1 MANGTMKLEQT
12 IRPTPRKE
20 MSHAYS
26 VKQSEAICKTLNVL
40 QLRKILSDVYLE
52 HLKVIIHSVFML
64 GYKGKVVNAGLFSEK
79 HRTTVSHFL
88 NNGKWNSL
96 QFEKALKKQVID
108 RIYRESQKSGEPV
121 FCIVDD
127 TIASHT
133 KPSSQAMHPIDAA
146 YYHQSHLKK
155 CQDYGHQAVG
165 VMLSCNGLSL
175 NYAIILYD
183 KTRSKIKIVQ
193 DIINELPKPPH
204 SAYFLCDSWYASN
217 KLIDAFEQKGFETIG
232 ALRAN
237 RIIYP
242 NQIRQQA
249 KQFAPCIRKDNPNVS
264 LVTVGKRNYYVYRYQ
279 GQINSHDE
287 AVVLLSYPENAFGKA
302 NALRVFIST
311 KTELSAQE
319 ILSLYANRWSVEVF
333 FRSCKQKLAFDKCQL
348 RKEKGITRMWLIL
361 SFVHFLC
368 CTVTG
373 HIGGFDEGYH
383 YFRNCVLE
391 AVLVQNDL
399 SL

>member
-1 MANGTMKLEQT
+1 
-12 IRPTPRKE
+12 

-26 VKQSEAICKTLNVL
+26 VKQSEDICKTLNVL

-52 HLKVIIHSVFML
+52 HLETIVHSVFMP
-64 GYKGKVVNAGLFSEK
+64 GYKGKMVNTEFFREK

-96 QFEKALKKQVID
+96 QFEKALKRQVID
-108 RIYRESQKSGEPV
+108 RIYGEPRKSGEPV

-127 TIASHT
+127 TIASHA
-133 KPSSQAMHPIDAA
+133 KPSSQAAHPIEAA

-155 CQDYGHQAVG
+155 RQDYGHQAVG

-175 NYAIILYD
+175 NYAIVLYD
-183 KTRSKIKIVQ
+183 KTHSKIEIVQ
-193 DIINELPKPPH
+193 NIINELPRPPH

-217 KLIDAFEQKGFETIG
+217 KLMDVFAQKGFETIG
-232 ALRAN
+232 ALRTN

-242 NQIRQQA
+242 NQTRQQA
-249 KQFAPCIRKDNPNVS
+249 KQFAPGICKDDPNVS

-279 GQINSHDE
+279 GQINGHDD
-287 AVVLLSYPENAFGKA
+287 AVVLLSYPENAFGEAK
-302 NALRVFIST
+302 ALRVFIST
-311 KTELSAQE
+311 RTELSAQE
-319 ILSLYANRWSVEVF
+319 ILSLYANRWSIEVF
-333 FRSCKQKLAFDKCQL
+333 FRGCKQKLAFDKCQL

-368 CTVTG
+368 CTVAG
-373 HIGGFDEGYH
+373 HIGAFDEGYH
-383 YFRNCVLE
+383 YFRNCVLQV
-391 AVLVQNDL
+391 AFAQNSF

>member
-1 MANGTMKLEQT
+1 MKLLKT
-12 IRPTPRKE
+12 IRPPPRKE

-26 VKQSEAICKTLNVL
+26 VKQSEEICKALNEL
-40 QLRKILSDVYLE
+40 QIRTVLSDVYLE
-52 HLKVIIHSVFML
+52 HLETIVHSVFML
-64 GYKGKVVNAGLFSEK
+64 GYKGKVVNTEFFREK

-96 QFEKALKKQVID
+96 QFEKALKRQVID
-108 RIYRESQKSGEPV
+108 RIYGESRKSGEPV

-133 KPSSQAMHPIDAA
+133 KPSSQASCPIEAA
-146 YYHQSHLKK
+146 YFHQSHLKK

-175 NYAIILYD
+175 NYAIVLYD
-183 KTRSKIKIVQ
+183 KTRSKIEIVQ
-193 DIINELPKPPH
+193 SIINELPRPPH

-217 KLIDAFEQKGFETIG
+217 KLMDAFDQKGFETIG
-232 ALRAN
+232 ALRTN

-249 KQFAPCIRKDNPNVS
+249 KNFALCICEDDSNVS

-279 GQINSHDE
+279 GQINGHDD
-287 AVVLLSYPENAFGKA
+287 AVVLLSYPENAFGEAK
-302 NALRVFIST
+302 ALRVFIST
-311 KTELSAQE
+311 RTELSAQE
-319 ILSLYANRWSVEVF
+319 ILSLYANRWSIEVF
-333 FRSCKQKLAFDKCQL
+333 FRGCKQKLAFDKCQL
-348 RKEKGITRMWLIL
+348 RKKKGITRMWLIL

-368 CTVTG
+368 CTVAG
-373 HIGGFDEGYH
+373 HIGAFDEGYH
-383 YFRNCVLE
+383 YFRNCVLQV
-391 AVLVQNDL
+391 AFAQNSF

>member
-1 MANGTMKLEQT
+1 
-12 IRPTPRKE
+12 

-26 VKQSEAICKTLNVL
+26 VKQSGEICKALNEL
-40 QLRKILSDVYLE
+40 QIRTVLSDVYLE
-52 HLKVIIHSVFML
+52 HLETIVHSVFML
-64 GYKGKVVNAGLFSEK
+64 GYKGKVVNTEFFREK

-96 QFEKALKKQVID
+96 QFEKALKRQVID
-108 RIYRESQKSGEPV
+108 RIYGEPRKSGEPV

-133 KPSSQAMHPIDAA
+133 KPSSQASCPIEAA
-146 YYHQSHLKK
+146 YFHQSHLKK

-175 NYAIILYD
+175 NYAIVLYD
-183 KTRSKIKIVQ
+183 KTRSKIEIVQ
-193 DIINELPKPPH
+193 SIINELPRPPH

-217 KLIDAFEQKGFETIG
+217 KLMDAFDQKGFETIG
-232 ALRAN
+232 ALRTN

-249 KQFAPCIRKDNPNVS
+249 KNFALCICEDDSNVS

-279 GQINSHDE
+279 GQINGHDD
-287 AVVLLSYPENAFGKA
+287 AVVLLSYPENAFGEAK
-302 NALRVFIST
+302 ALRVFIST
-311 KTELSAQE
+311 RTELSAQE
-319 ILSLYANRWSVEVF
+319 ILSLYANRWSIEVF
-333 FRSCKQKLAFDKCQL
+333 FRGCKQKLAFDKCQL
-348 RKEKGITRMWLIL
+348 RKKKGITRMWLIL

-368 CTVTG
+368 CTVAG
-373 HIGGFDEGYH
+373 HIGAFDEGYH
-383 YFRNCVLE
+383 YFRNCVLQV
-391 AVLVQNDL
+391 AFAQNSF

>member
-1 MANGTMKLEQT
+1 
-12 IRPTPRKE
+12 

-26 VKQSEAICKTLNVL
+26 VKQSGEICKALNEL
-40 QLRKILSDVYLE
+40 QIRKVLSDVYLE
-52 HLKVIIHSVFML
+52 HLETIVHSVFML
-64 GYKGKVVNAGLFSEK
+64 GYKGKVVNTEFFREK

-96 QFEKALKKQVID
+96 QFEKALKRQVID
-108 RIYRESQKSGEPV
+108 RIYGESRKSGEPV

-133 KPSSQAMHPIDAA
+133 KPSSQAAHPIEAA

-155 CQDYGHQAVG
+155 RQDYGHQAVS

-175 NYAIILYD
+175 NYAIVLYD
-183 KTRSKIKIVQ
+183 KTHSKIEIVQ
-193 DIINELPKPPH
+193 SIINELPRPPH

-217 KLIDAFEQKGFETIG
+217 KLMDAFDQKGFETIG
-232 ALRAN
+232 ALRTN

-242 NQIRQQA
+242 NQIRQKAQ
-249 KQFAPCIRKDNPNVS
+249 KFALCICKDDPHVS
-264 LVTVGKRNYYVYRYQ
+264 LVTVGKRNYYIYRYQ
-279 GQINSHDE
+279 GQINGHDD
-287 AVVLLSYPENAFGKA
+287 AVVLLSYPENAFGEAK
-302 NALRVFIST
+302 ALRVFIST
-311 KTELSAQE
+311 RTELSAQE
-319 ILSLYANRWSVEVF
+319 ILSLYANRWSIEVF
-333 FRSCKQKLAFDKCQL
+333 FRGCKQKLAFDKCQL

-368 CTVTG
+368 CTVAG
-373 HIGGFDEGYH
+373 HIGSFDEGYH
-383 YFRNCVLE
+383 YFRNCVLQV
-391 AVLVQNDL
+391 AFAQNSF

>member
-1 MANGTMKLEQT
+1 
-12 IRPTPRKE
+12 

-26 VKQSEAICKTLNVL
+26 VKQSGEICKALNEL
-40 QLRKILSDVYLE
+40 QIRTVLSDVYLE
-52 HLKVIIHSVFML
+52 HLETIVHSVFML
-64 GYKGKVVNAGLFSEK
+64 GYKGKVVNTEFFREK

-96 QFEKALKKQVID
+96 QFEKALKRQVID
-108 RIYRESQKSGEPV
+108 RIYGESRKSGEPV

-133 KPSSQAMHPIDAA
+133 KPSSQASCPIEAA
-146 YYHQSHLKK
+146 YFHQSHLKK

-175 NYAIILYD
+175 NYAIVLYD
-183 KTRSKIKIVQ
+183 KTRSKIEIVQ
-193 DIINELPKPPH
+193 SIINELPRPPH

-217 KLIDAFEQKGFETIG
+217 KLMDAFDQKGFETIG
-232 ALRAN
+232 ALRTN

-249 KQFAPCIRKDNPNVS
+249 KNFALCICEDDSNVS

-279 GQINSHDE
+279 GQINGHDD
-287 AVVLLSYPENAFGKA
+287 AVVLLSYPENAFGEAK
-302 NALRVFIST
+302 ALRVFIST
-311 KTELSAQE
+311 RTELSAQE
-319 ILSLYANRWSVEVF
+319 ILSLYANRWSIEVF
-333 FRSCKQKLAFDKCQL
+333 FRGCKQKLAFDKCQL
-348 RKEKGITRMWLIL
+348 RKKKGITRMWLIL

-368 CTVTG
+368 CTVAG
-373 HIGGFDEGYH
+373 HIGAFDEGYH
-383 YFRNCVLE
+383 YFRNCVLQV
-391 AVLVQNDL
+391 AFAQNSF

>member
-1 MANGTMKLEQT
+1 M
-12 IRPTPRKE
+12 
-20 MSHAYS
+20 
-26 VKQSEAICKTLNVL
+26 
-40 QLRKILSDVYLE
+40 SDVYLE
-52 HLKVIIHSVFML
+52 HLETIVHSVFML
-64 GYKGKVVNAGLFSEK
+64 GYKGKVVNTEFFREK

-96 QFEKALKKQVID
+96 QFEKALKRQVID
-108 RIYRESQKSGEPV
+108 RIYGESRKSGEPV

-133 KPSSQAMHPIDAA
+133 KPSSQASCPIEAA
-146 YYHQSHLKK
+146 YFHQSHLKK
-155 CQDYGHQAVG
+155 RQDYGHQAVG

-175 NYAIILYD
+175 NYAIVLYD
-183 KTRSKIKIVQ
+183 KTRSKIEIVQ
-193 DIINELPKPPH
+193 SIINELPRPPH

-217 KLIDAFEQKGFETIG
+217 KLMDAFDQKGFETIG
-232 ALRAN
+232 ALRTN

-249 KQFAPCIRKDNPNVS
+249 KNFALCICEDDPHVS

-279 GQINSHDE
+279 GQINGHDD
-287 AVVLLSYPENAFGKA
+287 AVVLLSYPENAFGEAK
-302 NALRVFIST
+302 ALRVFIST
-311 KTELSAQE
+311 RTELSAQE
-319 ILSLYANRWSVEVF
+319 ILSLYANRWSIEVF
-333 FRSCKQKLAFDKCQL
+333 FRGCKQKLAFDKCQL

-368 CTVTG
+368 CTVAG
-373 HIGGFDEGYH
+373 HIGAFDEGYH
-383 YFRNCVLE
+383 YFRNCVLQV
-391 AVLVQNDL
+391 AFAQNSF

>member
-1 MANGTMKLEQT
+1 
-12 IRPTPRKE
+12 

-26 VKQSEAICKTLNVL
+26 VKQSEEICKALNVL
-40 QLRKILSDVYLE
+40 QIRKILSDVYLE
-52 HLKVIIHSVFML
+52 HMEAIIHSVFML
-64 GYKGKVVNAGLFSEK
+64 GYKGKVINTELFSEK
-79 HRTTVSHFL
+79 HRTTISHFL

-96 QFEKALKKQVID
+96 QFERALKEQVIN
-108 RIYRESQKSGEPV
+108 RIYGESRKSGEPV

-133 KPSSQAMHPIDAA
+133 KPSSQAMYPIEAA

-175 NYAIILYD
+175 NYAIVLYD
-183 KTRSKIKIVQ
+183 KTRSKIEIVQ
-193 DIINELPKPPH
+193 SIINELPRPPY

-217 KLIDAFEQKGFETIG
+217 KLMDAFAQKGFATIG
-232 ALRAN
+232 ALRTN

-249 KQFAPCIRKDNPNVS
+249 KQFAPGICKNDPNVS
-264 LVTVGKRNYYVYRYQ
+264 LVTVGRRNYYVYRYQ
-279 GQINSHDE
+279 GQISGHDD
-287 AVVLLSYPENAFGKA
+287 AVVLLSYPENAFGAAKV
-302 NALRVFIST
+302 LRVFIST
-311 KTELSAQE
+311 HTELSAQE
-319 ILSLYANRWSVEVF
+319 ILSLYANRWSIEVF

-348 RKEKGITRMWLIL
+348 RKENGIIRMWLIL

-368 CTVTG
+368 CTVAG
-373 HIGGFDEGYH
+373 HIGAFDEGYH
-383 YFRNCVLE
+383 YFRNCVLQ
-391 AVLVQNDL
+391 AALAQNAF

>member
-1 MANGTMKLEQT
+1 MKLLKT
-12 IRPTPRKE
+12 IRPPPRKE

-26 VKQSEAICKTLNVL
+26 VKQSGEICKALNEL
-40 QLRKILSDVYLE
+40 QIRTVLSDVYLE
-52 HLKVIIHSVFML
+52 HLETIVHSVFML
-64 GYKGKVVNAGLFSEK
+64 GYKGKVVNTEFFREK

-96 QFEKALKKQVID
+96 QFEKALKRQVID
-108 RIYRESQKSGEPV
+108 RIYGESRKSGEPV

-133 KPSSQAMHPIDAA
+133 KPSSQASCPIEAA
-146 YYHQSHLKK
+146 YFHQSHLKK

-175 NYAIILYD
+175 NYAIVLYD
-183 KTRSKIKIVQ
+183 KTRSKIEIVQ
-193 DIINELPKPPH
+193 SIINELPRPPH

-217 KLIDAFEQKGFETIG
+217 KLMDAFDQKGFETIG
-232 ALRAN
+232 ALRTN

-249 KQFAPCIRKDNPNVS
+249 KNFALCICEDDSNVS

-279 GQINSHDE
+279 GQINGHDD
-287 AVVLLSYPENAFGKA
+287 AVVLLSYPENAFGEAK
-302 NALRVFIST
+302 ALRVFIST
-311 KTELSAQE
+311 RTELSAQE
-319 ILSLYANRWSVEVF
+319 ILSLYANRWSIEVF
-333 FRSCKQKLAFDKCQL
+333 FRGCKQKLAFDKCQL
-348 RKEKGITRMWLIL
+348 RKKKGITRMWLIL

-368 CTVTG
+368 CTVAG
-373 HIGGFDEGYH
+373 HIGAFDEGYH
-383 YFRNCVLE
+383 YFRNCVLQV
-391 AVLVQNDL
+391 AFAQNSF

>member
-1 MANGTMKLEQT
+1 
-12 IRPTPRKE
+12 

-26 VKQSEAICKTLNVL
+26 VKQSGEICKALNEL
-40 QLRKILSDVYLE
+40 QIRKVLSDVYLE
-52 HLKVIIHSVFML
+52 HLETIVHSVFML
-64 GYKGKVVNAGLFSEK
+64 GYKGKVVNTEFFREK

-96 QFEKALKKQVID
+96 QFEKALKRQVID
-108 RIYRESQKSGEPV
+108 RIYGESRKSGEPV

-133 KPSSQAMHPIDAA
+133 KPSSQASCPIEAA
-146 YYHQSHLKK
+146 YFHQSHLKK

-175 NYAIILYD
+175 NYAIVLYD
-183 KTRSKIKIVQ
+183 KTRSKIEIVQ
-193 DIINELPKPPH
+193 SIINELPRPPH

-217 KLIDAFEQKGFETIG
+217 KLMDAFDQKGFETIG
-232 ALRAN
+232 ALRTN

-249 KQFAPCIRKDNPNVS
+249 KNFALCICEDDSNVS

-279 GQINSHDE
+279 GQINGHDD
-287 AVVLLSYPENAFGKA
+287 AVVLLSYPENAFGEAK
-302 NALRVFIST
+302 ALRVFIST
-311 KTELSAQE
+311 RTELSAQE
-319 ILSLYANRWSVEVF
+319 ILSLYANRWSIEVF
-333 FRSCKQKLAFDKCQL
+333 FRGCKQKLAFDKCQL
-348 RKEKGITRMWLIL
+348 RKKKGITRMWLIL

-368 CTVTG
+368 CTVAG
-373 HIGGFDEGYH
+373 HIGAFDEGYH
-383 YFRNCVLE
+383 YFRNCVLQV
-391 AVLVQNDL
+391 AFAQNSF

>member
-1 MANGTMKLEQT
+1 
-12 IRPTPRKE
+12 

-26 VKQSEAICKTLNVL
+26 VKQSGEICKALNEL
-40 QLRKILSDVYLE
+40 QIRTVLSDVYLE
-52 HLKVIIHSVFML
+52 HLETIVHSVFML
-64 GYKGKVVNAGLFSEK
+64 GYKGKVVNTEFFREK

-96 QFEKALKKQVID
+96 QFEKALKRQVID
-108 RIYRESQKSGEPV
+108 RIYGESRKSGEPV

-133 KPSSQAMHPIDAA
+133 KPSSQASCPIEAA
-146 YYHQSHLKK
+146 YFHQSHLKK

-175 NYAIILYD
+175 NYAIVLYD
-183 KTRSKIKIVQ
+183 KTRSKIEIVQ
-193 DIINELPKPPH
+193 SIINELPRPPH

-217 KLIDAFEQKGFETIG
+217 KLMDAFDQKGFETIG
-232 ALRAN
+232 ALRTN

-249 KQFAPCIRKDNPNVS
+249 KNFALCICEDDSNVS

-279 GQINSHDE
+279 GQINGHDD
-287 AVVLLSYPENAFGKA
+287 AVVLLSYPENAFGEAK
-302 NALRVFIST
+302 ALRVFIST
-311 KTELSAQE
+311 RTELSAQE
-319 ILSLYANRWSVEVF
+319 ILSLYANRWSIEVF
-333 FRSCKQKLAFDKCQL
+333 FRGCKQKLAFDKCQL

-368 CTVTG
+368 CTVAG
-373 HIGGFDEGYH
+373 HIGAFDEGYH
-383 YFRNCVLE
+383 YFRNCVLQV
-391 AVLVQNDL
+391 AFARNSF

>member
-1 MANGTMKLEQT
+1 
-12 IRPTPRKE
+12 

-26 VKQSEAICKTLNVL
+26 VKQSGEICKALNEL
-40 QLRKILSDVYLE
+40 QIRTVLSDVYLE
-52 HLKVIIHSVFML
+52 HLETIVHSVFML
-64 GYKGKVVNAGLFSEK
+64 GYKGKVVNTEFFREK

-96 QFEKALKKQVID
+96 QFEKALKRQVID
-108 RIYRESQKSGEPV
+108 RIYGESRKSGEPV

-133 KPSSQAMHPIDAA
+133 KPSSQASCPIEAA
-146 YYHQSHLKK
+146 YFHQSHLKK

-175 NYAIILYD
+175 NYAIVLYD
-183 KTRSKIKIVQ
+183 KTRSKIEIVQ
-193 DIINELPKPPH
+193 SIINELPRPPH

-217 KLIDAFEQKGFETIG
+217 KLMDAFDQKGFETIG
-232 ALRAN
+232 ALRTN

-249 KQFAPCIRKDNPNVS
+249 KNFALCICEDDSNVS

-279 GQINSHDE
+279 GQINGHDD
-287 AVVLLSYPENAFGKA
+287 AVVLLSYPENAFGEAK
-302 NALRVFIST
+302 ALRVFIST
-311 KTELSAQE
+311 RTELSAQE
-319 ILSLYANRWSVEVF
+319 ILSLYANRWSIEVF
-333 FRSCKQKLAFDKCQL
+333 FRGCKQKLAFDKCQL
-348 RKEKGITRMWLIL
+348 RKKKGITRMWLIL

-368 CTVTG
+368 CTVAG
-373 HIGGFDEGYH
+373 HIGAFDEGYH
-383 YFRNCVLE
+383 YFRNCVLQV
-391 AVLVQNDL
+391 AFARNSF